1 MTLWCVCVQL
11 AVNATPY
18 DFVKNFIQFV
28 DVYVIVSCQI
38 SSYSA
43 PGAVHATGCKVASIH
58 RWAKED
64 VRQNEFVLV
73 CRGAVAEKNS
83 VQ

>member
-1 MTLWCVCVQL
+1 MTLRCVCIQL

-18 DFVKNFIQFV
+18 DFVKNFVQFV

-58 RWAKED
+58 CWKEEK
-64 VRQNEFVLV
+64 VRENQFVLV
-73 CRGAVAEKNS
+73 CGSIVSE
-83 VQ
+83 